1 MNNLDIRMTNPLLTQ
16 QQLPAFSQ
24 ITPELVV
31 PTIEQLLTHNREKI
45 AAIAEQQ
52 HPTWQSLPAQLE
64 ELDDTLSKAWSLV
77 SHLNAVTNSP
87 AWRDAYNQCLAKI
100 SAYYTEIGQNS
111 KLYQSY
117 QQLADSADFEQLST
131 AQQQTIKNAL
141 RDFKL
146 SGVALADDKKQR
158 FAEIE
163 ERLSALSAKFADN
176 LLDATQAWHKPLTD
190 TELQGLPEAHQGLLA
205 QLAQQRGLTGHVATL
220 DIPAY
225 LAVMTYANDRALRQ
239 EVYTA
244 YVTRASELSAD
255 GKFDNSAFMAEI
267 LSLRYEQ
274 AQLLGYD
281 NYAQLSLVP
290 KMASSVDV
298 VMQFL
303 QELAQRAKP
312 AAQQDLAE
320 LREFAA
326 TLGINDLQPWDT
338 SYVSEKLKQQK
349 HNLSQ
354 EVLRAYFP
362 APMVIDGLF
371 KIAERLY
378 GVDIRAQQVDV
389 WAEDV
394 TYYTISEQGKT
405 IASFYLDP
413 YARANKRGGAW
424 MSNCQSRRATQ
435 LPIAFLTCNFNPPVG
450 DKPALLTHDE
460 VITLFH
466 EFGHGLHHMLT
477 EVDVTAVGGIHGVA
491 WDAVEL
497 PSQFMEHWCWEEQA
511 LALMTQHIETGEA
524 LPKALLDNLLAAK
537 NFQSGLQTLRQ
548 LEFALFDLRIHS
560 QAPLTAQ
567 GIQDTLNAV
576 RAEVSVMSPPAFNRF
591 QHSFSHIFAGGY
603 AAGYYSYKWA
613 EVLSSDAFSRFE
625 QEGIFNRETGLSFRQ
640 NVLAKGGSQPA
651 LELFVAFRGRE
662 PSIDALLRHSGLEK
676 A

>member
-1 MNNLDIRMTNPLLTQ
+1 
-16 QQLPAFSQ
+16 
-24 ITPELVV
+24 
-31 PTIEQLLTHNREKI
+31 
-45 AAIAEQQ
+45 
-52 HPTWQSLPAQLE
+52 
-64 ELDDTLSKAWSLV
+64 
-77 SHLNAVTNSP
+77 
-87 AWRDAYNQCLAKI
+87 
-100 SAYYTEIGQNS
+100 
-111 KLYQSY
+111 
-117 QQLADSADFEQLST
+117 
-131 AQQQTIKNAL
+131 
-141 RDFKL
+141 
-146 SGVALADDKKQR
+146 
-158 FAEIE
+158 
-163 ERLSALSAKFADN
+163 SAKFADN

-290 KMASSVDV
+290 KMAASVDV

-524 LPKALLDNLLAAK
+524 LPKALLDNLLGAK

-567 GIQDTLNAV
+567 GIQEALNAV

-613 EVLSSDAFSRFE
+613 EV
-625 QEGIFNRETGLSFRQ
+625 
-640 NVLAKGGSQPA
+640 
-651 LELFVAFRGRE
+651 
-662 PSIDALLRHSGLEK
+662 
-676 A
+676 